1 MAELQR
7 KAGALSGWLFVAV
20 SVSACFLS
28 YSDCQSH
35 LLLYIS
41 NFIQVVV
48 LSVAMYLKILEGIF
62 ISLFTTAVRSLE
74 HGHLAC
80 LALYFSFLIFLVY
93 RV

>member
-62 ISLFTTAVRSLE
+62 ISLFTTALE